1 MSTPAYCVMYRL
13 SEAER
18 TYIAGGADE
27 GVRGDGRGINDL
39 RPLSVETGLLPQAA
53 GSARLRLGGTDI
65 LVGVK
70 LQVSP
75 PPANRPDTG
84 TISFAVECAPG
95 GWLEAS
101 EREPEEVGN
110 ELAALLQ
117 RTVPSGLDL
126 RSLCLAPGRMSW
138 SIYVDALVLASA
150 GNVEDALMA
159 CVRAALVSTRIP
171 AASVAEDGSLE
182 VSDDL
187 SEAAPIDTSRVP
199 VSITLARLGKTFVT
213 DPSTE
218 EELCSSSRLTVC
230 ASTTGKLLGAHSAGQ
245 APLDAGAMDVTLA
258 RGVRIAQLLI
268 EQLNAALAEETKRRR
283 QALGFFAQ

>member
-1 MSTPAYCVMYRL
+1 MYRL
-13 SEAER
+13 SEGER
-18 TYIAGGADE
+18 TYIANGADL
-27 GVRGDGRGINDL
+27 GIRGDGRGIDDL

-53 GSARLRLGGTDI
+53 GSARLRLGSTDV

-70 LQVSP
+70 LQVTP
-75 PPANRPDTG
+75 PPAATPNAG

-101 EREPEEVGN
+101 ERDAEEVGN

-126 RSLCLAPGRMSW
+126 TSLCLALGRMCW
-138 SIYVDALVLASA
+138 AIYVDALILASA
-150 GNVEDALMA
+150 GNVEDALLA
-159 CVRAALVSTRIP
+159 CVRAALVATRIP
-171 AASVAEDGSLE
+171 AASVAGDGSLE

-187 SEAAPIDTSRVP
+187 SEAVPLETRRVP
-199 VSITLARLGKTFVT
+199 VSVTLARLGRTFVI

-218 EELCSSSRLTVC
+218 EELCSSSRVSVA
-230 ASTTGKLLGAHSAGQ
+230 ASAAGRLMGMHSTGQ
-245 APLDAGAMDVTLA
+245 APLDAGAIGDTLS
-258 RGVRIAQLLI
+258 RGVRVAQLLI
-268 EQLNAALAEETKRRR
+268 ERLDGALQEETKRKR